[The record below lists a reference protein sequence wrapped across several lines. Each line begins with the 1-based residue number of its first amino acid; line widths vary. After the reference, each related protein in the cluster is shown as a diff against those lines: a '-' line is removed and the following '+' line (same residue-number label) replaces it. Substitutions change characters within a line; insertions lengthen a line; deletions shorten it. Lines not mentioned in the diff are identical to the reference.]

1 MIDTVRK
8 IVAKYKTRDP
18 FEIADVM
25 GVVTITEDLSGSTNG
40 FYFYHNRSGVICIDS
55 KLSEEM
61 ARVVCAHELGHYV
74 LHREDNSVF
83 LKSFTFYTTNKSEI
97 QANRFA
103 AHLLVP
109 DETLLEYRDF
119 GFSVNQVASD
129 LGLPVNILELKLA
142 DCYI

>member
-8 IVAKYKTRDP
+8 IVAKFKTRDP
-18 FEIADVM
+18 FEIADAM

-55 KLSEEM
+55 KLSAEM

-74 LHREDNSVF
+74 LHREDNSIF

-97 QANRFA
+97 QANYFA
-103 AHLLVP
+103 ANLLIP
-109 DETLLEYRDF
+109 DDALHNYR
-119 GFSVNQVASD
+119 NSD
-129 LGLPVNILELKLA
+129 LCISQIAADLGVPKNILKLKLN
-142 DCYI
+142 CHC

>member
-18 FEIADVM
+18 FEIADAM

-55 KLSEEM
+55 KLSEEKS
-61 ARVVCAHELGHYV
+61 RVVCAHELGHYV

-83 LKSFTFYTTNKSEI
+83 LKGFTYYTTNKLEI

-103 AHLLVP
+103 AHLLIP
-109 DETLLEYRDF
+109 DEVLLDYRDS
-119 GFSVNQVASD
+119 GFCVSQIAA
-129 LGLPVNILELKLA
+129 GLEVPKSILELKLA
-142 DCYI
+142 DCRI